1 MSGSNKDTRTH
12 IRAGADATGDYRASL
27 DATADGG
34 TVGSTRVAAPA
45 ESTPAGELGTV
56 HGRYKIGAEIARG
69 GMGIVYAAR
78 DLAFERDIAV
88 KTVRGD
94 RAWSESTVERFF
106 FESRVT
112 GRLQHPGI
120 PPVHDLGKLP
130 DGRPFLVMKLIR
142 GRTLAEHLDDSARV
156 KDRDRWIRV
165 FEQLAETVGFAH
177 AEGVIHR
184 DLKPA
189 NVMIGAFG
197 EVQVMDWGLA
207 KLPGTAGDVPVNEDD
222 GDEDAG
228 SRTRAGSVMG
238 TPAYMPPEQATGDLE
253 RLGPPADVFALGA
266 ILCEI
271 LTGKP
276 PYDGE
281 HTRTILAQAATG
293 NIAEARKRLEACG
306 AALELVQLTERCLAA
321 EPKERPATG
330 SDVARAV
337 AEYRSG
343 VEARLRA
350 VETERA
356 AAEAKAAEAKRRRR
370 TQAALVAAVV
380 VIVGLAG
387 GGLLWRDAQLARQ
400 ANDVSRRATAA
411 LVEATTLHER
421 AREERLDLSRW
432 DAALAAV
439 AAAREAVND
448 DAADPATRDQVS
460 LFAAAVES
468 EARAAKADF
477 ERRQA
482 SSSLIERFEKARFV
496 ATVGAQDES
505 YNDAAQNKAYAAL
518 FQELGL
524 VLSHGT
530 PEDAADRIRNPAIAL
545 EIGGAL
551 DNWARTL
558 GRATNLMNPE
568 RAWLLRVAKS
578 VDNDPV
584 RNAIRDD
591 VIAGT
596 PERILK
602 RMEEP
607 STADLPV
614 ESILC
619 LISAVPDHHDHIAA
633 LLRKV
638 WAKRPTDFWIAVEL
652 GRCLMPM
659 GQNEESSR
667 CFAAAIAIRPN
678 VPSPHISLGYVL
690 NQLGR
695 KTEAIRAYERAA
707 ELEPNAAWPLLNA
720 SGLLREVNRPREAEE
735 RAVRAIAMIADRPA
749 GERAFY
755 MEHLTWAQLS
765 GPNKEGALATAREIE
780 RICPEYGNLGI
791 CLGHALVRN
800 GKVQEGIEWY
810 EKALKATNI
819 KPVRIMSFGNELRN
833 AKDLPASDQ
842 FIRMA
847 IEKDPNLATP
857 YAEIGWNHYLQGR
870 VEPALENLR
879 KSIALFPSLF
889 LGNQRLGFILQDRGD
904 HRAAIAHFRSAAIAR
919 PSDVETQIRLAFLL
933 QNIGE
938 FDAGITAGQTAVKLA
953 PSFERAHSYL
963 AWAYMRKGDYKSAI
977 QSTDEALK
985 LKPDSPLALQWKADA
1000 LNGLGDAKAALPFAE
1015 KALALMPENA
1025 WMYVTLG
1032 FSLKGVGREAEAK
1045 QNFREA
1051 ARRDKIVI
1059 PNLPRDYD
1067 KD

>member
-1 MSGSNKDTRTH
+1 MSSSNKATRTH

-45 ESTPAGELGTV
+45 ESTPAGELGTI

-78 DLAFERDIAV
+78 DLAFDRDVAV

-94 RAWSESTVERFF
+94 AWSESTVERFF

-112 GRLQHPGI
+112 GKLQHPGV

-142 GRTLAEHLDDSARV
+142 GRTLAEHLEDSARV
-156 KDRDRWIRV
+156 KDRDRWLRV

-207 KLPGTAGDVPVNEDD
+207 KLPGTAGDVPANEDE
-222 GDEDAG
+222 GDEEGG

-306 AALELVQLTERCLAA
+306 AAEELVRLAERCLAT
-321 EPKERPATG
+321 EPRDRPATG

-380 VIVGLAG
+380 VIAGLTG
-387 GGLLWRDAQLARQ
+387 GGLLWRDAQQARQ

-411 LVEATTLHER
+411 LMEATTLHER
-421 AREERLDLSRW
+421 AREQRLDLARW

-448 DAADPATRDQVS
+448 DAADPATREQVS
-460 LFAAAVES
+460 QFATAVES
-468 EARAAKADF
+468 EARSAKSDF
-477 ERRQA
+477 ERRKA

-496 ATVGAQDES
+496 ATEGAQDES

-524 VLSHGT
+524 VLNRGT
-530 PEDAADRIRNPAIAL
+530 PEEAADRIRNPAIAL
-545 EIGGAL
+545 EMGGAL

-558 GRATNLMNPE
+558 GRATNVKNPE
-568 RAWLLRVAKS
+568 RIWLLQVAKS
-578 VDNDPV
+578 VDNDPL
-584 RNAIRDD
+584 RNSIRDD

-596 PERILK
+596 PERVLK
-602 RMEEP
+602 RMADP
-607 STADLPV
+607 ATADLPV

-619 LISAVPDHHDHIAA
+619 LISAVPDHHDNIAA

-638 WAKRPTDFWIAVEL
+638 WAKRPTDFWVAVEL
-652 GRCLMPM
+652 GRSLMPM

-695 KTEAIRAYERAA
+695 RSEAAQSYMRAA

-720 SGLLREVNRPREAEE
+720 SGLLRQSNPKEAVRLAIQARSLIADKPAEE
-735 RAVRAIAMIADRPA
+735 RSFYLEHLIWSQLSA
-749 GERAFY
+749 GEPEA
-755 MEHLTWAQLS
+755 
-765 GPNKEGALATAREIE
+765 ALATAREIE

-800 GKVQEGIEWY
+800 GKVQEAIGWY

-819 KPVRIMSFGNELRN
+819 SAPRILAFANELRSG
-833 AKDLPASDQ
+833 KDLPAADR
-842 FIRMA
+842 FIRLA
-847 IEKDPNLATP
+847 LEKSPNFASAYSDL
-857 YAEIGWNHYLQGR
+857 GWNHHLQGR
-870 VEPALENLR
+870 DDLALENLR
-879 KSIALFPSLF
+879 KAISLTPSLF
-889 LGNQRLGFILQDRGD
+889 LGNQRLGFILQNQGD
-904 HRAAIAHFRSAAIAR
+904 HRAAIAHFRSAAIAW
-919 PSDVETQIRLAFLL
+919 PSDVETQIRLSFLL
-933 QNIGE
+933 PSVGE
-938 FDAGITAGQTAVKLA
+938 FDAAITAGQSAIKLA
-953 PSFERAHSYL
+953 PASERAHSHL

-977 QSTDEALK
+977 QAADEALK
-985 LKPDSPLALQWKADA
+985 LKPDSPLALQWKADS
-1000 LNGLGDAKAALPFAE
+1000 LNASGDAKAALPFAE
-1015 KALALMPENA
+1015 KALILMPENA
-1025 WMYVTLG
+1025 WAYVTLG
-1032 FSLKGVGREAEAK
+1032 YSLKGVGREAEAK

-1051 ARRDKIVI
+1051 ARRSNVVI
-1059 PNLPRDYD
+1059 PNLPPDYD